1 MFSLPGNPSSL
12 QTRYISSSKYQ
23 QSGIS
28 SPNYTNPPPNSPRE
42 HNFRNQTATTSS
54 PCIVP
59 SQTLHQPPHRNGS
72 CRRRLGLSPPR
83 YSRLY
88 VPYARRPPQPPQYH
102 HTTCCSLAPWLIEFP
117 RWKLT
122 LDRQSPF
129 AGCLKPRLIPTPLD
143 LHPMYLT
150 PLPRPASASKQPQST
165 FTQHIQSIMVYISR

>member
-1 MFSLPGNPSSL
+1 MHEKICSHCQETHPLYKLDTFRRQNTSNPAFPAQTTQILL
-12 QTRYISSSKYQ
+12 QI
-23 QSGIS
+23 
-28 SPNYTNPPPNSPRE
+28 PPESRE

-59 SQTLHQPPHRNGS
+59 SQTSHQPPHRNGN

-83 YSRLY
+83 YSGRY

-129 AGCLKPRLIPTPLD
+129 AGCLKTRLIPTPLD
-143 LHPMYLT
+143 HHPLYLT
-150 PLPRPASASKQPQST
+150 PLPRPASA
-165 FTQHIQSIMVYISR
+165 